1 MKIIHK
7 INEDIFQ
14 GKTIYPPKKYIFS
27 IFNIIHLYQLK
38 IVILGQDPYHGT
50 NQANGLAFSVMPKTK
65 IPPTLKNI
73 YKAIKYDIPKF
84 YIPNH
89 GYLIDWVKQ
98 GVMLLNTILTVE
110 KNRPNSHA
118 NIGWEIFTNNVIKV
132 INKYCTNIV
141 FLLWGQKAQKKNVFI
156 DKNKH
161 HILCTSHPSP
171 FSFYKG
177 FDRCKHFSRANDYL
191 KSRNIIPIN
200 WFIKSII

>member
-1 MKIIHK
+1 M
-7 INEDIFQ
+7 
-14 GKTIYPPKKYIFS
+14 IYPPKKYIFN
-27 IFNIIHLYQLK
+27 IFNIINLYQLK
-38 IVILGQDPYHGT
+38 IVILGQDPYHGI
-50 NQANGLAFSVMPKTK
+50 NQAHGLAFSVMPKTK

-73 YKAIKYDIPKF
+73 YKAIQYDIPKF

-110 KNRPNSHA
+110 QNRPNSHA

-132 INKYCTNIV
+132 INQYCTHIV
-141 FLLWGQKAQKKNVFI
+141 FLLWGQKAHQKNILI

-177 FDRCKHFSRANDYL
+177 FYICKHFSRANNYL
-191 KSRNIIPIN
+191 QSHNITPVN
-200 WFIKSII
+200 WFIKPII